1 MTTLSD
7 PEHLHLNR
15 SVVEHR
21 PGLDV
26 ELSTLLAR
34 LPRAPG
40 HDQDEALGAFRRAL
54 SWKLLLA
61 DQILWPV
68 ARRTV
73 PFGEALVLQAHQEHA
88 ELAELLARLEAGSVT
103 ATQWD
108 RVRDRL
114 VELCQALE
122 RDEQDVLLPA
132 LGKHLGARL
141 LSGLGLVTLAAGLL
155 ERNQARLRLPVLQRS
170 PRSADGA
177 TLTMALCPDC

>member
-1 MTTLSD
+1 MTTLST

-40 HDQDEALGAFRRAL
+40 PDQDEALEVIRRAL
-54 SWKLLLA
+54 SWKLFLA
-61 DQILWPV
+61 DQLLWPV

-88 ELAELLARLEAGSVT
+88 ELAELIARLEAGSVT

-108 RVRDRL
+108 RVLDRL
-114 VELCQALE
+114 VELWQALE
-122 RDEQDVLLPA
+122 QDEQDMLLPA
-132 LGKHLGARL
+132 LRKHLGARL
-141 LSGLGLVTLAAGLL
+141 LTGLGLVALAASLL
-155 ERNQARLRLPVLQRS
+155 ERSQARLPVLQRS